1 MRLCD
6 VISFGRPPTRPSRLA
21 LARPASVRFPLLILA
36 HDATGGCSRT
46 VRCCRLPQPERSFL
60 MLMPIVSQATRVHV
74 DTHRQQLCCL
84 IVGVPQ
90 EGCIRLQSPHNHQ
103 FAINTFDGRMYGRFA
118 ISAKIVK
125 SHQTPEAGS
134 SGLCVTRVPESVGL
148 ASLEAVATRPTNL
161 RVSAL
166 NLLRSW
172 HSQFTHERQR
182 FTRGR
187 LSEIA
192 HTRERDTRLLMNALT
207 TACAISFT
215 DATAI
220 QPVHT

>member
-1 MRLCD
+1 MAEALSRVVPD
-6 VISFGRPPTRPSRLA
+6 SNRGVIY
-21 LARPASVRFPLLILA
+21 
-36 HDATGGCSRT
+36 
-46 VRCCRLPQPERSFL
+46 
-60 MLMPIVSQATRVHV
+60 
-74 DTHRQQLCCL
+74 
-84 IVGVPQ
+84 
-90 EGCIRLQSPHNHQ
+90 Q
-103 FAINTFDGRMYGRFA
+103 FAMHTFDGRMYGRFA

-125 SHQTPEAGS
+125 SHETPEAGALQ
-134 SGLCVTRVPESVGL
+134 GYALRRRECRM

-192 HTRERDTRLLMNALT
+192 HTRERDTPLLMNALT

-215 DATAI
+215 DAMPYSPFTRN
-220 QPVHT
+220 